1 MPRDY
6 PRSLR
11 IAEQIHREIAV
22 MLRENINDPRVSDFS
37 ITEVVVNKD
46 LSVAKI
52 YYTPFSSAQEIK
64 ELQKGLESCAAYL
77 RRELGKMLRIRII
90 PQLVFHYDDTTE
102 RSTRLEEI
110 LTQEKVSKKRS

>member
-46 LSVAKI
+46 LSTAKI
-52 YYTPFSSAQEIK
+52 YYTPFSTSQDTK
-64 ELQKGLESCAAYL
+64 ELQQGLDSCAAHL
-77 RRELGKMLRIRII
+77 RKELGKILHIRVI
-90 PQLVFHYDDTTE
+90 PKLVFYFDDTTE

-110 LTQEKVSKKRS
+110 LTQEKISKTRF

>member
-22 MLRENINDPRVSDFS
+22 MLRDSINDPRVRDFA

-46 LSVAKI
+46 LSLAKV
-52 YYTPFSSAQEIK
+52 YYAPFTDTQHHA
-64 ELQKGLESCAAYL
+64 ELQAGLDSCAARL
-77 RRELGKMLRIRII
+77 RKELGRALHVRSI
-90 PQLVFHYDDTTE
+90 PRLTFQFDDTTA

-110 LTQEKVSKKRS
+110 LIQEKHSNTRK

>member
-1 MPRDY
+1 MPKNY

-22 MLRENINDPRVSDFS
+22 MLRDSINDPRVRDFA

-46 LSVAKI
+46 LSTAKV
-52 YYTPFSSAQEIK
+52 YYTPYTDTDHRAQ
-64 ELQKGLESCAAYL
+64 LQAGLDSCAAHL
-77 RRELGKMLRIRII
+77 RKELGRVLHVRCI
-90 PQLVFHYDDTTE
+90 PKLTFHFDDTTE

-110 LTQEKVSKKRS
+110 LIKEKHNNISK

>member
-22 MLRENINDPRVSDFS
+22 MLRENVNDPRVSDFS

-46 LSVAKI
+46 LSTAKI
-52 YYTPFSSAQEIK
+52 YYTPFSSTQEIK
-64 ELQKGLESCAAYL
+64 ELQKGLDSCAAHL
-77 RRELGKMLRIRII
+77 RKELGKMLRIRVI
-90 PQLVFHYDDTTE
+90 PKLIFYYDDTTE

-110 LTQEKVSKKRS
+110 LTQEKVNKTRS